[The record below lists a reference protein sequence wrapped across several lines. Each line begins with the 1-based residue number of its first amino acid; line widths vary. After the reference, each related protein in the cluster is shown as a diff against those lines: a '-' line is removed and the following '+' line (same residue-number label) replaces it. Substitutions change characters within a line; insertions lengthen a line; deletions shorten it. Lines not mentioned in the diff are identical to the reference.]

1 MEEVNNVFNSS
12 SNNNNNNNNNNS
24 NKNKKKNPLDL
35 EEFRNHGHKLIDFI
49 ADYYS
54 NITNYPV
61 RSQAQPGELRHLLPE
76 EAPLSPEPIDSILHD
91 INSLILPGLTHWLSP
106 FHFAYFPSSASTAAF
121 LGDLLCSG
129 LNVIPFTWLSSPSA
143 TELESI
149 VMDWLAKALA
159 LPSSFL
165 FSSGTGGGVLQGTT
179 CEAILCTMLAAR
191 EKTLSLT
198 GPHRAS
204 DLVVYSSDQAHSSF
218 QKAAKI
224 AGILPSNFRSLPT
237 SSVNFFS
244 FSPSLLRR
252 TISEDLSSGL
262 IPLFICATVGTTS
275 STAVDPI
282 KELSLIAAE
291 FNLWLHVDAAYAGSA
306 AICPEFQHYFDGV
319 EGASSLSLNA
329 HKWLLTNLDCCCLW
343 VKDQAALTSALS
355 TDPEFLKNDA
365 SDSKNVVDYKDW
377 QVALSRR
384 FRAMKLWLVLRSYG
398 VSGIQSVI
406 RGHVEMAKKFE
417 GMVAGDRR
425 FEVVVPRTFAMVC
438 FRLLAP
444 EGWPEE
450 VNVLN
455 RRLLDGL
462 NKSGRV
468 CMSHA
473 VVGGVYVLRFAIG
486 ATLTEQR
493 HVDFAWSLVRRHADD
508 LLGNVAGEEEEEEE
522 EVKEDGDCN
531 CG

>member
-1 MEEVNNVFNSS
+1 MEQENNVFNNT
-12 SNNNNNNNNNNS
+12 SNGTTTTTTTNK
-24 NKNKKKNPLDL
+24 NKNKKQNPLDP

-61 RSQAQPGELRHLLPE
+61 RSQAQPGELRCHLPVQ
-76 EAPLSPEPIDSILHD
+76 APISPEPIDSILHD
-91 INSLILPGLTHWLSP
+91 INSFILPGLTHWLSP

-191 EKTLSLT
+191 EKTLILT
-198 GPHRAS
+198 GHHRAS

-237 SSVNFFS
+237 SSSTFFS
-244 FSPSLLRR
+244 FSPSLLRQ

-262 IPLFICATVGTTS
+262 IPFFICATVGTTS

-282 KELSLIAAE
+282 KELSLIAGE
-291 FNLWLHVDAAYAGSA
+291 FNLWLHVDSAYAGSA
-306 AICPEFQHYFDGV
+306 AICPEFRHYFDGV
-319 EGASSLSLNA
+319 DGASSLSLNA

-365 SDSKNVVDYKDW
+365 SDSKDKNVVDYKDW

-384 FRAMKLWLVLRSYG
+384 FRAMKLWFVLRSHG
-398 VSGIQSVI
+398 ISGIQSVI
-406 RGHVEMAKKFE
+406 RGHVEMAMKFE

-450 VNVLN
+450 VNELN
-455 RRLLDGL
+455 RRLLEGL

-473 VVGGVYVLRFAIG
+473 VVGGVYVIRFAIG
-486 ATLTEQR
+486 ATLTEQH
-493 HVDFAWSLVRRHADD
+493 HVDLAWRLVRRHADD
-508 LLGNVAGEEEEEEE
+508 LLGNVAGEEEK
-522 EVKEDGDCN
+522 EVKENGN
-531 CG
+531 YNRG